1 MFCKDMWNFKLRLVL
16 SLFSAF
22 AWHHVLCVSVGR
34 GWACPCEKVCSEDVV
49 IELWLGFEEALL

>member
-1 MFCKDMWNFKLRLVL
+1 MWNFKLRLVL

-49 IELWLGFEEALL
+49 IELWLGFGEALL